1 MYANYD
7 VMRACLCNGV
17 DANAKLDYWQTFN
30 NGIEDVKESGRP
42 MEIIGSKSALPL
54 EEKNLLLK
62 LLKDYG
68 ATPA

>member
-1 MYANYD
+1 M
-7 VMRACLCNGV
+7 VLTQMQSWIIGRPLTMV
-17 DANAKLDYWQTFN
+17 
-30 NGIEDVKESGRP
+30 IEDVKESGRP